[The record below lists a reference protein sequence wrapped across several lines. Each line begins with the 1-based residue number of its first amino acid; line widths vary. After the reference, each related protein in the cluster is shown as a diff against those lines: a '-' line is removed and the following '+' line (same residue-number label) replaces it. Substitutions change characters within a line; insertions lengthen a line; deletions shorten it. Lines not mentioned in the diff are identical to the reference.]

1 VARRVSTTRKQ
12 AIGEVVEWAS
22 GGAFKCGDIGCIT
35 KADTPKL
42 RVATELMAS
51 VVGGAEDGR
60 REPGAQLSY
69 QRRI

>member
-1 VARRVSTTRKQ
+1 M
-12 AIGEVVEWAS
+12 VEWAS
-22 GGAFKCGDIGCIT
+22 GGAFKDGDVGRLT
-35 KADTPKL
+35 EANTPKL
-42 RVATELMAS
+42 RAAAGLAAS